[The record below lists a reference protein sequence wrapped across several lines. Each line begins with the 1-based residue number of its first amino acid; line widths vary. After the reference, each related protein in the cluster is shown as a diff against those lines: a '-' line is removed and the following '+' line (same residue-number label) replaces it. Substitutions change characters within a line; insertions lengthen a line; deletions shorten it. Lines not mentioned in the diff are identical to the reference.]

1 MVSVNGRFNGT
12 DCLPVTGKDGKIV
25 WIFKLEDLKEVVDPE
40 VYEVIE
46 AFTQDEKD
54 EAVDEFLSKRK
65 QRVEVEEDGYLQL
78 LMNTR
83 EELEAVIGKA
93 EKRLVK
99 KDVLSQLRR
108 IHDNILNNI

>member
-1 MVSVNGRFNGT
+1 MVSIGGRFNNT
-12 DCLPVTGKDGKIV
+12 DCLPVTGKDGKTV
-25 WIFKLEDLKEVVDPE
+25 WVFKLEDLKEVVDPE

-46 AFTQDEKD
+46 AFTQSEKD
-54 EAVDEFLSKRK
+54 EAVDEFLSDRK
-65 QRVEVEEDGYLQL
+65 QREELVEDGYLQL
-78 LMNTR
+78 LMDTR

-108 IHDNILNNI
+108 IHDNILSNI

>member
-1 MVSVNGRFNGT
+1 MVSINGRFNGT
-12 DCLPVTGKDGKIV
+12 DCLPVTGKDGKTV

-46 AFTQDEKD
+46 AFTRAEKD
-54 EAVDEFLSKRK
+54 EAVDEFLSDRK
-65 QRVEVEEDGYLQL
+65 HREELVEDGYLQL
-78 LMNTR
+78 LMDTR

-99 KDVLSQLRR
+99 KDVISQLRR
-108 IHDNILNNI
+108 IHDNILSNI

>member
-1 MVSVNGRFNGT
+1 MVSTYGRFNGI
-12 DCLPVTGKDGKIV
+12 DCLPVTGKDGKTV

-46 AFTQDEKD
+46 AFTRAEKD
-54 EAVDEFLSKRK
+54 EAVYEFLSDRS
-65 QRVEVEEDGYLQL
+65 QREELVEDGYLQI

-108 IHDNILNNI
+108 IHDNILSNI